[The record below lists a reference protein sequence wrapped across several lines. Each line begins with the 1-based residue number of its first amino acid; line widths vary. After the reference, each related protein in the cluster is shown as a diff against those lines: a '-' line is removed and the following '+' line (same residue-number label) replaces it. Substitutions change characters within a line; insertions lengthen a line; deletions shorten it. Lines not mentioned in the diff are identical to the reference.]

1 MLNRKHNTRAFKG
14 TAIVTMAT
22 IAATLFTGMVISP
35 AQAQDKKSLEQL
47 LQEVRAAKSQEAQR
61 NRERESR
68 FIEKVQERESLLS
81 AAKKEQSQARSR
93 RDSLQKQFSSNEDR
107 LAELSTQ
114 LTDRA
119 GDFGEVFGVVR
130 QVAGDARSTIK
141 SSLVSAELKDRGEF
155 LDQMAE
161 SKALPSIDD
170 IEKLW
175 TTMLGEMVETGAVS
189 RFNSEIT
196 LPDGSAKQ
204 AEVIRVGT
212 FNASTGE
219 DFLQYT
225 PSTGQLS
232 MLPRQPASR
241 WQSLAQNL
249 ASAQPGSGTV
259 ETVVD
264 PSRGAILGLL
274 IQKPNLL
281 ERIQQ
286 GKIVGY
292 VVLAVG
298 LLGLLIALERLFALV
313 RTESGMRSQRKN
325 LDSPK
330 SSNPLGRV
338 LNAYHNNRDAD
349 VETLQL
355 KLDEAILK
363 DVPSLERGLGTIKI
377 LAAVAPLLG
386 LLGTVVGMIATFQAI
401 TLFGTGDPKLMAGGI
416 SQALVTT
423 VLGLVVA
430 VPLILLHSMLAGRS
444 RRLIQTLEQQ
454 SSGVVAAHAEAARA

>member
-1 MLNRKHNTRAFKG
+1 MLNRKHNTRVFKG
-14 TAIVTMAT
+14 TVIVTMTT
-22 IAATLFTGMVISP
+22 IAATLFAGMAFSP
-35 AQAQDKKSLEQL
+35 AQAQDKKSLDHL

-61 NRERESR
+61 NRERESK

-81 AAKKEQSQARSR
+81 QAKSEQSKARSR

-141 SSLVSAELKDRGEF
+141 SSLVSAEIKDRGEF

-196 LPDGSAKQ
+196 LPDGSEKQ

-212 FNASTGE
+212 FNASAGE

-292 VVLAVG
+292 IVLAVG
-298 LLGLLIALERLFALV
+298 LLGLLIALERLFTLV

-325 LDSPK
+325 LDNPK

-338 LNAYHNNRDAD
+338 LNAYHSNRDAD

-430 VPLILLHSMLAGRS
+430 VPLILMHSVLAGRS